1 MSVYQILLYY
11 YIITKIKG
19 KYMSTVTQA
28 LKSRSSKRAYQ
39 PKPVPRDI
47 QEKILEAAAM
57 TPSGA
62 NMQPWVTYAVSDK
75 ATLDKVGSAIMSAMD
90 AGVVNDQFIQYYPVK
105 WTNPYKKRRIVTGS
119 GLYKLMEVDR
129 KDDETRLQMWKDN
142 FRWFG
147 AQTVFFV
154 FTDKANIDG
163 AEGLLLDC
171 GAYMQ
176 SIMLLAREHDLH
188 TCPQGSTTEFG
199 KIVARELDVPDNLAL
214 LYSVVIGYE
223 DTSAKIN
230 SYQPARVSLEQSVTF
245 I

>member
-1 MSVYQILLYY
+1 
-11 YIITKIKG
+11 
-19 KYMSTVTQA
+19 MSTVTQA
-28 LKSRSSKRAYQ
+28 LQSRSSKRAYL
-39 PKPVPRDI
+39 PKPVPQDI
-47 QEKILEAAAM
+47 QEQILQASAM

-62 NMQPWVTYAVSDK
+62 NMQPWVTYAVSDEK
-75 ATLDKVGSAIMSAMD
+75 VLTKVGDAIIKAMNN
-90 AGVVNDQFIQYYPVK
+90 GVVNDQFIQYYPVN

-129 KDDETRLQMWKDN
+129 KDDAKRLEMWKDN

-147 AQTVFFV
+147 AKTVFFV

-163 AEGLLLDC
+163 AEGVLIDC

-176 SIMLLAREHDLH
+176 SIMLLAREHGLD

-199 KIVARELDVPDNLAL
+199 KIVARELNVPENLAL
-214 LYSVVIGYE
+214 LYSVVIGYA
-223 DTSAKIN
+223 DNDAKIN
-230 SYQPARVSLEQSVTF
+230 SYQPKRANIEENVTF